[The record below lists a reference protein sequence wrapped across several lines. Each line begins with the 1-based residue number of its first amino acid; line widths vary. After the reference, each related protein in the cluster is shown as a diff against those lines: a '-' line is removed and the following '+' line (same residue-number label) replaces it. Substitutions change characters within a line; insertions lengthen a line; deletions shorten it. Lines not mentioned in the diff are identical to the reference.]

1 MSVLIDNQQAFLLDF
16 CKLVNFAV
24 EKGFTVT
31 SGELL
36 RTPEQQK
43 LYVQTGRSKTMA
55 SNHLRKLAGD
65 LNFFLNDVYITD
77 RKLLVP
83 LGEYWESLHPLNR
96 WGGNFNNFKDCPHFE
111 RNL

>member
-65 LNFFLNDVYITD
+65 LNFFKDGKYVCD
-77 RKLLVP
+77 RTTLVP
-83 LGEYWESLHPLNR
+83 LGEYWESLNVR
-96 WGGNFNNFKDCPHFE
+96 NAWGGNFNNFKDCPHFE
-111 RNL
+111 RRM